1 MLIWTR
7 WGLGILILSIFI
19 AMIPD
24 IILQVIMA
32 GKYTEGMLTSYSST
46 PLMFFIAGVIMFF
59 IGRKL
64 NNPSND
70 KELID
75 NQTGETYLLKK
86 RHTVFFLN
94 VEYFGILFIIIG
106 IVEAIALLLK

>member
-1 MLIWTR
+1 MLIWTG
-7 WGLGILILSIFI
+7 WGLGILIISIFI

-24 IILQVIMA
+24 VILQVIMT
-32 GKYTEGMLTSYSST
+32 GQYTEKMLTVYAPT

-59 IGRKL
+59 VGRKL

-70 KELID
+70 KELVD
-75 NQTGETYLLKK
+75 PQTGNSYLLQK
-86 RHTVFFLN
+86 RHKLFFIN

-106 IVEAIALLLK
+106 IGYLIEAMLH